1 MSCFQAIQSAKISS
15 YKVNTKEQHI
25 RILVNTES
33 CRKAVL
39 SEAHFRFLCVCVCV
53 CVWKRPYVQNWKYI
67 IPNFAH
73 HVFFCS
79 LKRVQM
85 KKIFKIT
92 VMNSKVLSPRN
103 VFIPLALIFMTQ
115 HPWNLTFVKMDTKLG
130 A

>member
-53 CVWKRPYVQNWKYI
+53 CGRGHMCKIGNI
-67 IPNFAH
+67 LFLILHTMF
-73 HVFFCS
+73 FFCF